1 MDAALPAAM
10 AQAVAEE
17 DKPSEAACA
26 RARQAAGA
34 HDFERC
40 RPREADRVYD
50 VGRFGR
56 RADDRWPAAGSQ
68 SSPNASLKS
77 GSGVPSL
84 RTPCGRAESGGR
96 GEAGDPLRAAVV
108 TRPAAV
114 GRDAMPDGEAQIRF
128 RALMLPHLDA
138 AYNLA
143 RYLTRKGDAAQ
154 DLVQEAFVR
163 ALKGFG
169 HYRGENA
176 KAWLLTIVRN
186 CFLTQ
191 KGKGPARTVSLEDY
205 LFPGRDPGAAAPDLW
220 DPDQETAETALIR
233 RDDQREIREL
243 LEALPPAFR
252 EMLVLRELEELSY
265 KEIAAVTDTPIGTV
279 MSRLARA
286 RQMLA
291 AAWTRRQAGGREQAI

>member
-1 MDAALPAAM
+1 MDAALPAPA
-10 AQAVAEE
+10 AQAVPEE
-17 DKPSEAACA
+17 DQPSETACA
-26 RARQAAGA
+26 SARQAAGA
-34 HDFERC
+34 HNSERC
-40 RPREADRVYD
+40 RPREADGVYN

-56 RADDRWPAAGSQ
+56 RADDRWPAAGSE

-84 RTPCGRAESGGR
+84 RTPCGRAASGGR
-96 GEAGDPLRAAVV
+96 GGDAVRAAAV

-143 RYLTRKGDAAQ
+143 RYLTREGDAAQ

>member
-1 MDAALPAAM
+1 MTDGQRPA
-10 AQAVAEE
+10 
-17 DKPSEAACA
+17 PSPARTPASSPDPAC
-26 RARQAAGA
+26 RA
-34 HDFERC
+34 C
-40 RPREADRVYD
+40 
-50 VGRFGR
+50 GR
-56 RADDRWPAAGSQ
+56 RAAGR
-68 SSPNASLKS
+68 SPGA
-77 GSGVPSL
+77 
-84 RTPCGRAESGGR
+84 
-96 GEAGDPLRAAVV
+96 
-108 TRPAAV
+108 
-114 GRDAMPDGEAQIRF
+114 
-128 RALMLPHLDA
+128 A

-143 RYLTRKGDAAQ
+143 RYLTREGDAAQ

-243 LEALPPAFR
+243 LQALPPAFR

>member
-1 MDAALPAAM
+1 M
-10 AQAVAEE
+10 
-17 DKPSEAACA
+17 
-26 RARQAAGA
+26 
-34 HDFERC
+34 
-40 RPREADRVYD
+40 
-50 VGRFGR
+50 
-56 RADDRWPAAGSQ
+56 
-68 SSPNASLKS
+68 
-77 GSGVPSL
+77 
-84 RTPCGRAESGGR
+84 
-96 GEAGDPLRAAVV
+96 
-108 TRPAAV
+108 
-114 GRDAMPDGEAQIRF
+114 
-128 RALMLPHLDA
+128 
-138 AYNLA
+138 
-143 RYLTRKGDAAQ
+143 
-154 DLVQEAFVR
+154 R

-205 LFPGRDPGAAAPDLW
+205 LFPGRDPDAAAPELW
-220 DPDQETAETALIR
+220 DPDQETAEAALIR